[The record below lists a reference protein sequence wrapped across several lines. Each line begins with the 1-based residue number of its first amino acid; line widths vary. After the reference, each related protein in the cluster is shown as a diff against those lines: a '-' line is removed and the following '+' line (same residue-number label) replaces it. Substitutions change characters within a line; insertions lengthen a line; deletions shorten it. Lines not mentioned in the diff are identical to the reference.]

1 MHQENGVYGY
11 DPDRKPLTTVTDETG
26 EYRFENVPAGEYKL
40 TWLPQ
45 GQNQW
50 IRRIAMRPDI
60 KVHSGETTKAKE
72 IRIAMQAIN

>member
-1 MHQENGVYGY
+1 M
-11 DPDRKPLTTVTDETG
+11 TTTTDADGT
-26 EYRFENVPAGEYKL
+26 YRFENVPAGEYKL

-60 KVHSGETTKAKE
+60 KVHAGETTNAKE
-72 IRIAMQAIN
+72 IRVAMQTIN